1 MTSLILLAMASLT
14 ATAPADVA
22 AMKWQRRVLLI
33 SATTAQDPAL
43 AQQRKILAA
52 WRTKADDRDLSIV
65 EVIGNKISGAT
76 DKVQVLRKKYR
87 LPSTGFTAILIGKDG
102 GEKLR
107 SATPL
112 QGAQL
117 EEIIDAMPMRRAGE
131 R

>member
-1 MTSLILLAMASLT
+1 MASLT

-22 AMKWQRRVLLI
+22 ALKWQRRVLLI